1 MLLPAEGTRKED
13 VERAMREI
21 ARVQD
26 PVLAGLITGLVQMQ
40 QDILLRLGV
49 LESRLVAATAAP
61 ARPAR
66 RSVPKT

>member
-1 MLLPAEGTRKED
+1 MQLPSEASRKED

-40 QDILLRLGV
+40 QEILVRLSV
-49 LESRLVAATAAP
+49 LESRMDAAAAT
-61 ARPAR
+61 RPAR
-66 RSVPKT
+66 RSQSKT

>member
-1 MLLPAEGTRKED
+1 MLLPAEATRKED

-40 QDILLRLGV
+40 QEILLRLST
-49 LESRLVAATAAP
+49 LESRMDAAAAANP
-61 ARPAR
+61 RPAR
-66 RSVPKT
+66 RTQPKT